1 VRPLFALPDRP
12 WAEGLRPVPVEVRK
26 AVFTP
31 PTRRRV
37 GVFLSLAV
45 TCGIALIELPTS
57 WLQSTLLVGV
67 ARELSFSLEPM
78 SNGDARL
85 PAPEGPY
92 DTRLG
97 YSRIPAFVSRLE
109 ESREYRLEAVA
120 APSAELRLM
129 SAWGLFPVY
138 REKTQTGLRILD
150 RDGRAVYGAHHPE
163 RVYLS
168 FDRIPPLAVQAL
180 LRIEDRHLLDRRH
193 PYRNPGVEWPRFTL
207 ASTLYAAS
215 LVSTEGRRIGASTLA
230 TQLEKLRHSRNGAT
244 SSAGEKVRQ
253 MATASLRAYLDGPV
267 TLDRRRMI
275 VLDYVNSL
283 PLAAAPGYGEVI
295 GLLDGLKVWYDVDV
309 DRVNT
314 LLMADE
320 QTLSA
325 DDMAAR
331 ALAYRQVLSLL
342 LALRRP
348 SWYLVR
354 DRPALDQLT
363 DQYLRFLVAE
373 GVISGPLANLA
384 LEARPRLRTGS
395 VEMPRVSFVARKGA
409 NAVRAPL
416 ATTLGLAGMYE
427 LDRLDLTVETTL
439 DQPTQEE
446 ITNALRRLAERRH
459 AAQAGFLAARLLE
472 SGDPGRVIYSFTL
485 YERGEG
491 ANLLRVQADS
501 YDRPLN
507 VSESTQLELGSTAK
521 LRTLVTYLEVVAELH
536 ARYANLSKSELRHRK
551 REVEDRLTAWAIGYL
566 LQTADRSPDAMLAAA
581 LKRRYSASP
590 HEIFYTG
597 RAPHTFVN
605 FDEDDDRRIMTVRE
619 AFQRSV
625 NLPFIRLMRDLVEYH
640 VSRRTPRWRETLSD
654 ANDSRRQEYLRR
666 FAEWEGGV
674 LLRKFY
680 TRYSGLTPDERLAH
694 LAASVRKNASS
705 LVAAYRFVNGQADA
719 AAAAAWVRRHAPSK
733 GSDRASLDER
743 YQRYA
748 PDQLSL
754 PERAYVTGVHPLE
767 LWLAGYLGQHPAA
780 DLAEVYAQSAAA
792 RQEAYAWLF
801 RTSSKSAQDL
811 RIRTVLHAEAF
822 GEIHRRWSQL
832 GYPFESLVPSYAT
845 AIGSSADNPAALAE
859 LMGIIMNDGVRYPT
873 VRITKMHFA
882 NGTPYEHVLARRPAA
897 GRQVL
902 EPAVA
907 RIVRQELVGV
917 VEHGTARRAAGA
929 FDLGKGAP
937 ITVGGKTGTGD
948 NRIFVSAL
956 DRSAGRSEVM
966 NRTAAFVFLIGDRFY
981 GVATAYVSGEA
992 AAEFRFTS
1000 ALAVQLFRHL
1010 APALQPLVAA
1020 TSDREGPSSQPSQAA
1035 IE

>member
-1 VRPLFALPDRP
+1 M
-12 WAEGLRPVPVEVRK
+12 
-26 AVFTP
+26 
-31 PTRRRV
+31 
-37 GVFLSLAV
+37 
-45 TCGIALIELPTS
+45 
-57 WLQSTLLVGV
+57 
-67 ARELSFSLEPM
+67 SFSLEPS
-78 SNGDARL
+78 SNGGARL
-85 PAPEGPY
+85 PAPKGPY
-92 DTRLG
+92 DIRLG
-97 YSRIPAFVSRLE
+97 YSSIPAFVSRLE

-120 APSAELRLM
+120 APSAELRRM
-129 SAWGLFPVY
+129 SALGLSPVY

-150 RDGRAVYGAHHPE
+150 RDGRAVYAAHHPE

-168 FDRIPPLAVQAL
+168 FDQVPPLVVQTL
-180 LRIEDRHLLDRRH
+180 LRIEDRNLLDRRH
-193 PYRNPGVEWPRFTL
+193 PYRNPGVEWPRFTR
-207 ASTLYAAS
+207 AGTLYTAS
-215 LVSTEGRRIGASTLA
+215 LVSPERRRIGASTLA
-230 TQLEKLRHSRNGAT
+230 TQLEKMRHSPHGVT
-244 SSAGEKVRQ
+244 SSAREKLRQ
-253 MATASLRAYLDGPV
+253 MATASLRAYLDGPI
-267 TLDRRRMI
+267 TLDRRRQI
-275 VLDYVNSL
+275 VVDYVNSL

-295 GLLDGLKVWYDVDV
+295 GLLEGLKVWYDADV
-309 DRVNT
+309 DRWNT
-314 LLMADE
+314 LLVADE
-320 QTLSA
+320 HTLSA

-331 ALAYRQVLSLL
+331 AQAYRQVLSLL

-354 DRPALDQLT
+354 DRPGLEQLT
-363 DQYLRFLVAE
+363 DQYLRLLVAE

-384 LEARPRLRTGS
+384 LEARPMLRTGS

-416 ATTLGLAGMYE
+416 AKKLGLAGMYD
-427 LDRLDLTVETTL
+427 LDRLDLTVESTL
-439 DQPTQEE
+439 DLPTQEE
-446 ITNALRRLAERRH
+446 VTKALGRLAERPY
-459 AAQAGFLAARLLE
+459 AAQAGFRGARLLE

-536 ARYANLSKSELRHRK
+536 ARYANLSKSELRHRR
-551 REVEDRLTAWAIGYL
+551 REAEDRLTAGAIDYL
-566 LQTADRSPDAMLAAA
+566 LQTADRSLEAMLAAA
-581 LKRRYSASP
+581 LERRYSASP
-590 HEIFYTG
+590 NEIFYTG
-597 RAPHTFVN
+597 GAPHTFVN
-605 FDEDDDRRIMTVRE
+605 FDEDDNRRIMTVRE

-625 NLPFIRLMRDLVEYH
+625 NLPFIRLMRDIVDYH
-640 VSRRTPRWRETLSD
+640 VSRQTARWRAMLSD
-654 ANDSRRQEYLRR
+654 ANDARRQEYLRR

-674 LLRKFY
+674 FLRKFY
-680 TRYSGLTPDERLAH
+680 PRFSGLTTDERLAR
-694 LAASVRKNASS
+694 LAGSVRKNASS
-705 LVAAYRFVNGQADA
+705 LMAAYRFVNGRADA

-733 GSDRASLDER
+733 GAVRSSFDES

-754 PERAYVTGVHPLE
+754 ADRAYVAGVHPLE
-767 LWLAGYLGQHPAA
+767 LWLAGYLGEHPAA
-780 DLAEVYAQSAAA
+780 DLAEVYAQSTAT
-792 RQEAYAWLF
+792 RQEAYEWLF

-859 LMGIIMNDGVRYPT
+859 LMGIIMSDGVRHPA
-873 VRITKMHFA
+873 VRITKLHFA
-882 NGTPYEHVLARRPAA
+882 KGTPYEHVLARRPAA
-897 GRQVL
+897 GRRVL

-907 RIVRQELVGV
+907 QIVRQELVGV
-917 VEHGTARRAAGA
+917 VQHGTARRAAGA
-929 FDLGKGAP
+929 FDLGKGAQ

-948 NRIFVSAL
+948 NRMFASAL
-956 DRSAGRSEVM
+956 DRSGGRSEVM

-992 AAEFRFTS
+992 AAEYRFTS

-1010 APALQPLVAA
+1010 ALVVQPLVLG
-1020 TSDREGPSSQPSQAA
+1020 TTNQPPDSSGDSPGLDVD
-1035 IE
+1035 